1 MYGLCSKKS
10 YIIYV
15 KYKFKIERNG
25 IMKTQNGFTLLENAK
40 DVRNWL
46 AKQNVTRTITR
57 LQVHHMDA
65 PSYSTWEKT
74 DKRVFAEPHFGRT
87 QSLNDYGKRTWGS
100 GASDGHGHY
109 IAQHFNVFPDGK
121 ITTGRNLNSTPI
133 GIRGWNT
140 NAICIEIYGKFDKG
154 HDVMNAK
161 QKEAVIYLYGELCKR
176 FDIPVNTSHIRPHC
190 WFTAGGTYLGKYN
203 SSRSAKTCPGTNFW
217 GVGCSTSGFNKF
229 LADVKAYVN
238 GKAPVE
244 EKPKETKVNKEGKV
258 NVSSGTLNVRK
269 SYDADSTKLGEL
281 KDNAKVK
288 IVATVSNGWLRIK
301 YKDGYGY
308 VNSKYIDGIKDVVVE
323 EPKVEKP
330 KEEITT
336 YYRVAIGSYEVRDNA
351 VDEQEKAI
359 SKGYKDTFLVA
370 DTVNG
375 EQLFRVVVDSFKS
388 KDDADKLVD
397 ELKKKGFD
405 PFISIYK
412 K

>member
-1 MYGLCSKKS
+1 
-10 YIIYV
+10 
-15 KYKFKIERNG
+15 
-25 IMKTQNGFTLLENAK
+25 MKTQNGFTLLENAK

-74 DKRVFAEPHFGRT
+74 DKKVFTEPHFGRT

-388 KDDADKLVD
+388 KDDADKLVA

>member
-1 MYGLCSKKS
+1 
-10 YIIYV
+10 
-15 KYKFKIERNG
+15 
-25 IMKTQNGFTLLENAK
+25 MKTQYGFTRFDTLKEFK
-40 DVRNWL
+40 DWL
-46 AKQNVTRTITR
+46 TKQPKYNYNG
-57 LQVHHMDA
+57 LQVHHTYM
-65 PSYSTWEKT
+65 PSYTNFYK
-74 DKRVFAEPHFGRT
+74 
-87 QSLNDYGKRTWGS
+87 
-100 GASDGHGHY
+100 SDGSHEDELTRQYNMKQFHVNTNHWGD
-109 IAQHFNVFPDGK
+109 IAQHFTIFPNGK
-121 ITTGRNLNSTPI
+121 IVTGRKLSNTQAI
-133 GIRGWNT
+133 GIRGWNS
-140 NAICIEIYGKFDKG
+140 NKICIEIYGNFDKG
-154 HDVMNAK
+154 KDKMKPA
-161 QKEAVIYLYGELCKR
+161 QKEAVICAYGELAKK
-176 FDIPVNTSHIRPHC
+176 FGIPINTSHIRPHC
-190 WFTAGGTYLGKYN
+190 WFTASGTYLGKYN
-203 SSRSAKTCPGTNFW
+203 PSRSAKTCPGTNFW

-308 VNSKYIDGIKDVVVE
+308 VNSKYIDGIKDVVAE
-323 EPKVEKP
+323 KPKVEKP

-351 VDEQEKAI
+351 VEEQEKAI

-375 EQLFRVVVDSFKS
+375 EQLFRVVVDSFKLRE
-388 KDDADKLVD
+388 DADRLVA
-397 ELKKKGFD
+397 ELEGKGFD
-405 PFISIYK
+405 PFISIYEK
-412 K
+412 

>member
-25 IMKTQNGFTLLENAK
+25 IMKTQNGFTLLESAK
-40 DVRNWL
+40 DVRDWL
-46 AKQNVTRTITR
+46 AKQKVTRTITR
-57 LQVHHMDA
+57 LQVHHTFSPD
-65 PSYSTWEKT
+65 YTTWEKT
-74 DKRVFAEPHFGRT
+74 DKKVFSEPHFGRAK
-87 QSLNDYGKRTWGS
+87 SLDDYGKKTWGY
-100 GASDGHGHY
+100 SDGHGHY
-109 IAQHFNVFPDGK
+109 TAQNFTVFPDGK
-121 ITTGRNLNSTPI
+121 IIVSRNLNSKPI
-133 GIRGWNT
+133 GIKGWNDS
-140 NAICIEIYGKFDKG
+140 ALCIEIYGDFDKG
-154 HDVMNAK
+154 KNVMNTK

-190 WFTAGGTYLGKYN
+190 WFTASGTYLGTYN

-217 GVGCSTSGFNKF
+217 GVGCSTSGFAKF
-229 LADVKAYVN
+229 IADVKAYVN

-281 KDNAKVK
+281 KNNAKVE

-308 VNSKYIDGIKDVVVE
+308 VNSKYVDGIKDIV
-323 EPKVEKP
+323 VEKP
-330 KEEITT
+330 KEEEPKKEETT
-336 YYRVAIGSYEVRDNA
+336 IYYRVAIGSYGERDNA
-351 VDEQEKAI
+351 IDEQNKAI

-375 EQLFRVVVDSFKS
+375 KQLFRVVVDSFKS
-388 KDDADKLVD
+388 REDADKLVD

-405 PFISIYK
+405 PFISIYEK
-412 K
+412 

>member
-15 KYKFKIERNG
+15 KYKFKTERNG
-25 IMKTQNGFTLLENAK
+25 IMKTQNGFTLLENSK

-46 AKQNVTRTITR
+46 AKQKVTRTITR

-140 NAICIEIYGKFDKG
+140 NAICVEIYGKFDKG

-281 KDNAKVK
+281 KDNARVK

-308 VNSKYIDGIKDVVVE
+308 VNSKYVDGIKDVVVE
-323 EPKVEKP
+323 KP
-330 KEEITT
+330 KEETPTKKET
-336 YYRVAIGSYEVRDNA
+336 YYRVVIGSYGERDNA
-351 VDEQEKAI
+351 VDKQNEAI

-375 EQLFRVVVDSFKS
+375 QQIFRVVVDSFKLRE
-388 KDDADKLVD
+388 DADKLVA

>member
-1 MYGLCSKKS
+1 
-10 YIIYV
+10 
-15 KYKFKIERNG
+15 
-25 IMKTQNGFTLLENAK
+25 MKTQNGFTLLENSK
-40 DVRNWL
+40 DVRDWL
-46 AKQNVTRTITR
+46 AKQKVTRIITR

-269 SYDADSTKLGEL
+269 SYNADSTKLGEL

-308 VNSKYIDGIKDVVVE
+308 VNSKYIDGIKDIVVE

-330 KEEITT
+330 KEEMTT

-388 KDDADKLVD
+388 KDDADKLVA

>member
-1 MYGLCSKKS
+1 
-10 YIIYV
+10 
-15 KYKFKIERNG
+15 
-25 IMKTQNGFTLLENAK
+25 MKTQNGFVMLESAK
-40 DVRNWL
+40 DVKEWL
-46 AKQNVTRTITR
+46 AKQKVTRSITR
-57 LQVHHMDA
+57 LQVHHTFSPD
-65 PSYSTWEKT
+65 YTTWEKT
-74 DKRVFAEPHFGRT
+74 DKKVFSEPHFGRAK
-87 QSLNDYGKRTWGS
+87 SLDDYGKRTWGY
-100 GASDGHGHY
+100 SDGHGHY
-109 IAQHFNVFPDGK
+109 TAQNFTVFPDGK
-121 ITTGRNLNSTPI
+121 IIVSRNLNSKPI
-133 GIRGWNT
+133 GIRGWNDG
-140 NAICIEIYGKFDKG
+140 ALCIEIYGNFDKG
-154 HDVMNAK
+154 KDIMNAS
-161 QKEAVIYLYGELCKR
+161 QKKAVIYLYGELCKR
-176 FDIPVNTSHIRPHC
+176 FNIPVNTSHIRPHC
-190 WFTAGGTYLGKYN
+190 HFTAGGTYLGTYN

-258 NVSSGTLNVRK
+258 NVPNSTLNVRK

-281 KDNAKVK
+281 KDNTKVK

-308 VNSKYIDGIKDVVVE
+308 VNSKYIDNIKDVVVE
-323 EPKVEKP
+323 KP
-330 KEEITT
+330 KEETPTKKET
-336 YYRVAIGSYEVRDNA
+336 YYRVAIGSYGERDNA
-351 VDEQEKAI
+351 VDKQNEAI

-375 EQLFRVVVDSFKS
+375 QQIFRVIVDSFKLRE
-388 KDDADKLVD
+388 DADKLVD

>member
-1 MYGLCSKKS
+1 
-10 YIIYV
+10 
-15 KYKFKIERNG
+15 
-25 IMKTQNGFTLLENAK
+25 MKTQNGFTLLENSK
-40 DVRNWL
+40 DVRDWL
-46 AKQNVTRTITR
+46 AKQKVTRTITR

-140 NAICIEIYGKFDKG
+140 NAICVEIYGKFDKG

-203 SSRSAKTCPGTNFW
+203 PSRSAKTCPGTNFW
-217 GVGCSTSGFNKF
+217 GVGCSTSGFAKF
-229 LADVKAYVN
+229 IADVKAYVN

-308 VNSKYIDGIKDVVVE
+308 VNSKYIDGIKDIVVE

-336 YYRVAIGSYEVRDNA
+336 YYRVAIGSYEVRNNA

-388 KDDADKLVD
+388 KDDADKLVA

>member
-74 DKRVFAEPHFGRT
+74 DKKVFTEPHFGRT

-140 NAICIEIYGKFDKG
+140 NAICVEIYGKFDKG

-269 SYDADSTKLGEL
+269 SYDADSIKLGEL
-281 KDNAKVK
+281 KDNTKVK

-323 EPKVEKP
+323 EPKAEKP

-336 YYRVAIGSYEVRDNA
+336 YYRVAMGSYEVRDNA

-388 KDDADKLVD
+388 KDDADKLVA

>member
-15 KYKFKIERNG
+15 KYKFKTERNG
-25 IMKTQNGFTLLENAK
+25 IMKTKNGFTLLENAK

-74 DKRVFAEPHFGRT
+74 DKKVFAEPHFGRT

-308 VNSKYIDGIKDVVVE
+308 VNGKYIDGIKDVVVGK
-323 EPKVEKP
+323 PVAEKP

-336 YYRVAIGSYEVRDNA
+336 YYRVAIGSYEERDNA
-351 VDEQEKAI
+351 VDEQDKAI
-359 SKGYKDTFLVA
+359 SKGYKDTFLVT

-375 EQLFRVVVDSFKS
+375 EQLFRVIVDSFKS
-388 KDDADKLVD
+388 RDEADKLVA

>member
-1 MYGLCSKKS
+1 
-10 YIIYV
+10 
-15 KYKFKIERNG
+15 
-25 IMKTQNGFTLLENAK
+25 MKTQNGFTLLENSK
-40 DVRNWL
+40 DVRDWL
-46 AKQNVTRTITR
+46 AKQKVTRTITR

-203 SSRSAKTCPGTNFW
+203 PSRSAKTCPGTNFW

-281 KDNAKVK
+281 KDNTKVK

-308 VNSKYIDGIKDVVVE
+308 VNSKYVDGIKDVVEISKGLELE
-323 EPKVEKP
+323 E
-330 KEEITT
+330 
-336 YYRVAIGSYEVRDNA
+336 AIKNT
-351 VDEQEKAI
+351 EQNLEKAI
-359 SKGYKDTFLVA
+359 KEY
-370 DTVNG
+370 
-375 EQLFRVVVDSFKS
+375 FKN
-388 KDDADKLVD
+388 K
-397 ELKKKGFD
+397 
-405 PFISIYK
+405 
-412 K
+412 

>member
-1 MYGLCSKKS
+1 
-10 YIIYV
+10 
-15 KYKFKIERNG
+15 
-25 IMKTQNGFTLLENAK
+25 MKTQNGFTLLENAK

-46 AKQNVTRTITR
+46 AKQKVTRTITR

-74 DKRVFAEPHFGRT
+74 DKKVFAEPHFGRT

-281 KDNAKVK
+281 KDNTKVK
-288 IVATVSNGWLRIK
+288 IVATVSNGWLKIK

-323 EPKVEKP
+323 KP
-330 KEEITT
+330 KEETPTKKET
-336 YYRVAIGSYEVRDNA
+336 YYRVAIGSYGERDNA
-351 VDEQEKAI
+351 VDKQNEAI

-388 KDDADKLVD
+388 RDDADKLVA

>member
-1 MYGLCSKKS
+1 
-10 YIIYV
+10 
-15 KYKFKIERNG
+15 
-25 IMKTQNGFTLLENAK
+25 MKTQNGFTLFENISEFK
-40 DVRNWL
+40 TWL
-46 AKQNVTRTITR
+46 NKQNVTRKITR
-57 LQVHHMDA
+57 LQVHHMDM
-65 PSYSTWEKT
+65 PNYSTWEKT
-74 DKRVFAEPHFGRT
+74 DKKVFSEPHLGRT
-87 QSLNDYGKRTWGS
+87 KSLDDYGKRTWNY
-100 GASDGHGHY
+100 SDGHGHY
-109 IAQHFNVFPDGK
+109 IAQHINIFPDGK
-121 ITTGRNLNSTPI
+121 ITTGRNLNSKGI
-133 GIRGWNT
+133 GIKGWNDG
-140 NAICIEIYGKFDKG
+140 AIVIEIYGCFNKG
-154 HDVMNAK
+154 VDVMTSAQK
-161 QKEAVIYLYGELCKR
+161 QAVIGVYGELCKR
-176 FDIPVNTSHIRPHC
+176 FKITPSTNTIRPHC
-190 WFTAGGTYLGKYN
+190 WFTASGTYLGKYN

-258 NVSSGTLNVRK
+258 NVPNSTLNVRK

-308 VNSKYIDGIKDVVVE
+308 VNSKYVDGIKDVVVE
-323 EPKVEKP
+323 KP
-330 KEEITT
+330 KEETPTKKET
-336 YYRVAIGSYEVRDNA
+336 YYRVVIGSYGVRDNA
-351 VDEQEKAI
+351 IDEQKKAI

-388 KDDADKLVD
+388 RDDADKLVA

>member
-1 MYGLCSKKS
+1 MVN
-10 YIIYV
+10 IIV
-15 KYKFKIERNG
+15 QEV
-25 IMKTQNGFTLLENAK
+25 L
-40 DVRNWL
+40 
-46 AKQNVTRTITR
+46 R
-57 LQVHHMDA
+57 LV
-65 PSYSTWEKT
+65 
-74 DKRVFAEPHFGRT
+74 
-87 QSLNDYGKRTWGS
+87 
-100 GASDGHGHY
+100 
-109 IAQHFNVFPDGK
+109 
-121 ITTGRNLNSTPI
+121 
-133 GIRGWNT
+133 
-140 NAICIEIYGKFDKG
+140 
-154 HDVMNAK
+154 
-161 QKEAVIYLYGELCKR
+161 
-176 FDIPVNTSHIRPHC
+176 
-190 WFTAGGTYLGKYN
+190 
-203 SSRSAKTCPGTNFW
+203 PGTNFW

-308 VNSKYIDGIKDVVVE
+308 VNSKYIDGIKDIVVE

-330 KEEITT
+330 KEEMTT

-351 VDEQEKAI
+351 VDEQKKAI

-375 EQLFRVVVDSFKS
+375 QQIFRVVVDSFKLRE
-388 KDDADKLVD
+388 DADKLVD

-405 PFISIYK
+405 SFISIYK

>member
-1 MYGLCSKKS
+1 
-10 YIIYV
+10 
-15 KYKFKIERNG
+15 
-25 IMKTQNGFTLLENAK
+25 MKTQNGFVMLESAK
-40 DVRNWL
+40 DVKEWL
-46 AKQNVTRTITR
+46 AKQKVTRSITR
-57 LQVHHMDA
+57 LQVHHTFSPD
-65 PSYSTWEKT
+65 YTTWEKT
-74 DKRVFAEPHFGRT
+74 DKKVFSEPHFGRAK
-87 QSLNDYGKRTWGS
+87 SLDDYGKRTWGY
-100 GASDGHGHY
+100 SDGHGHY
-109 IAQHFNVFPDGK
+109 TAQNFTVFPDGK
-121 ITTGRNLNSTPI
+121 IIVSRNLNSKPI
-133 GIRGWNT
+133 GIRGWNDG
-140 NAICIEIYGKFDKG
+140 ALCIEIYGNFDKG
-154 HDVMNAK
+154 KDIMNAS
-161 QKEAVIYLYGELCKR
+161 QKKAVIYLYGELCKR

-190 WFTAGGTYLGKYN
+190 WFTAGGTYLGTYN

-258 NVSSGTLNVRK
+258 NVPNSTLNVRK

-281 KDNAKVK
+281 KDNTKVK

-308 VNSKYIDGIKDVVVE
+308 VNSKYIDNIKDVVVE
-323 EPKVEKP
+323 KP
-330 KEEITT
+330 KEETPTKKET
-336 YYRVAIGSYEVRDNA
+336 YYRVAIGSYGERDNA
-351 VDEQEKAI
+351 VDKQNEAI

-375 EQLFRVVVDSFKS
+375 QQIFRVIVDSFKLRE
-388 KDDADKLVD
+388 DADKLVD